1 MSFPLQLQTIQIK
14 QTAIK
19 LFVPDVTAIRRAYT
33 NGLISFP
40 YWAQVWP
47 SAIALS
53 EFIIDNSHLVQNK
66 KLLELGAGLGLP
78 SLVSSAYAASVLCSD
93 KDADAVEIISKS
105 AAENDINNLQTVM
118 IDWEAPVEINADVL
132 LLSDINYEPGVFQKL
147 NELIFQFIKNGTT
160 ILLATPQRLMA
171 KPFIGPLLKFCVNQ
185 EEMFV
190 THQGERTAITVLVL
204 EDKV

>member
-1 MSFPLQLQTIQIK
+1 MRFPLQRRTVQIK
-14 QTAIK
+14 QRKIE
-19 LFVPDVTAIRRAYT
+19 LFVPDVAAIQQAYT
-33 NGLISFP
+33 DGLISFP

-66 KLLELGAGLGLP
+66 NLLEFGAGLGLP

-93 KDADAVEIISKS
+93 KDADAVEIISRS
-105 AAENDINNLQTVM
+105 AAENNINNLQTVM

-132 LLSDINYEPGVFQKL
+132 LLSDINYEPGVFKKL
-147 NELIFQFIKNGTT
+147 NELIFQFIKNRTT
-160 ILLATPQRLMA
+160 ILLATPPRLMA

-185 EEMFV
+185 EEIFV

-204 EDKV
+204 EDKG